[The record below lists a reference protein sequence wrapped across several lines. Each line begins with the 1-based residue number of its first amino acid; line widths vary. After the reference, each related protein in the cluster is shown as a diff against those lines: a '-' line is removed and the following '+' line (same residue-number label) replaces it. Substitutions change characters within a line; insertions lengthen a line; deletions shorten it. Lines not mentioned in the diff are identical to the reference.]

1 MSIDANILDNIL
13 ANLPEQ
19 YYDQSCMIIRQ
30 GSFQNARFVEHKPC
44 LPTEKERLHDNP
56 KRYRKN
62 VQQNLTST
70 LDKTFQQTMNKEK
83 LLNLIPCP
91 SEETSYLVRR
101 HWRFSSKVKE
111 QEWDAFSAAAVQ
123 HGAGA
128 VAGATRPRREVKCIW
143 IRKEETVYIPD

>member
-1 MSIDANILDNIL
+1 
-13 ANLPEQ
+13 
-19 YYDQSCMIIRQ
+19 
-30 GSFQNARFVEHKPC
+30 
-44 LPTEKERLHDNP
+44 
-56 KRYRKN
+56 
-62 VQQNLTST
+62 
-70 LDKTFQQTMNKEK
+70 MNKEK

-128 VAGATRPRREVKCIW
+128 VAGATRPRREVKCIR
-143 IRKEETVYIPD
+143 IRKEETVYIPDWHDCLENPVDSTRKLLELTNEFNKVVV

>member
-128 VAGATRPRREVKCIW
+128 VAGATRPRREVKCIR